1 MGILVACYG
10 DSYGD
15 TGSVEAW
22 VREVVG
28 HSATIAPSRR
38 YHFATKQPP
47 LSLPIG
53 TTLPLAYPTSSVL
66 RIPLADYQAV
76 PASDPIMCLAGRCQG
91 SPLRS
96 DRCAA
101 KILDS
106 SLRITH

>member
-38 YHFATKQPP
+38 YHFAGQTALIVTAYRYHVAAY
-47 LSLPIG
+47 LS
-53 TTLPLAYPTSSVL
+53 
-66 RIPLADYQAV
+66 
-76 PASDPIMCLAGRCQG
+76 
-91 SPLRS
+91 
-96 DRCAA
+96 
-101 KILDS
+101 
-106 SLRITH
+106 H